1 MAERKLDR
9 PAALGKGEP
18 PDPRAAGRGRSDLPR
33 PLDRRSA
40 DLWLIGGCSSR
51 FDVRLLRL
59 ADGLSLGI
67 EEDRAAAAAMG
78 FVDDSKGA
86 DFWP

>member
-33 PLDRRSA
+33 P
-40 DLWLIGGCSSR
+40 WI
-51 FDVRLLRL
+51 
-59 ADGLSLGI
+59 
-67 EEDRAAAAAMG
+67 AAAQIC
-78 FVDDSKGA
+78 D
-86 DFWP
+86 